1 MGNSW
6 GTYTPKHCPFS
17 QNFGITMLRQQI
29 IQKPE
34 TAVFMRLQGIFY
46 ARFYLKTLDYESKGR
61 RFESCRGH
69 QKLKL
74 TSYEVSFF
82 VALFIFPKAAEVSKN

>member
-1 MGNSW
+1 MLTTTLQSDIILSLPKDLGNLNDSVAQLDRA
-6 GTYTPKHCPFS
+6 F
-17 QNFGITMLRQQI
+17 
-29 IQKPE
+29 
-34 TAVFMRLQGIFY
+34 
-46 ARFYLKTLDYESKGR
+46 DYESKGR

-82 VALFIFPKAAEVSKN
+82 VALFIFPKAAEVS